1 MKSVKLQ
8 HFGVALLVFILLPSA
23 VSADRIER
31 VTRSDPHSQSGVEI
45 TGETFWNFELK
56 GLGGF
61 FPASY
66 NRVDGLLAGWG
77 FDLSTAKA
85 ITCPGTETRQLVPA
99 YRYPEIS
106 FELLVTSARRFAGGS
121 LGIKQRLSEEKR
133 VDLGLN
139 LDLGTFSSDTWRA
152 GDPGTSLL
160 YLTMERDRRYYHDRR
175 GGEIFMG
182 KSLDNGLSIWLAF
195 YYERVKSLETV
206 NVWTLF
212 SSSLLTENPPVIHG
226 ADSGLRF
233 RINLERL
240 SKGTFFPEG
249 LECALTFETGGSLAG
264 GDFDYQLFDF
274 SVGLFRLLGEL
285 NYCSASLKAVTSN
298 RKLPPHKLYSLGGEL
313 RGIDIFHRDFDLFH
327 RRGDRLWYISLGY
340 QRLITLP
347 DIFITRLAYNWSLD
361 FYFTSGV
368 TFLSSDEK
376 DPLTLFTEGL
386 ESLESGAAVG
396 VSFNLSRS
404 RLGFYLEDSFKRQ
417 YRFRPTVTV
426 RFTQSL

>member
-8 HFGVALLVFILLPSA
+8 YVRIVLLVLIFLPAA

-31 VTRSDPHSQSGVEI
+31 VTRSEPHSQSGLEI
-45 TGETFWNFELK
+45 TSETFWNFELK

-85 ITCPGTETRQLVPA
+85 ITYPGTETRQLVSA
-99 YRYPEIS
+99 YRYPEVS
-106 FELLVTSARRFAGGS
+106 FEMLVPSARRFVGGS
-121 LGIKQRLSEEKR
+121 LGIKQRLSEEKK

-139 LDLGTFSSDTWRA
+139 LGFGTFSNDTWRA
-152 GDPGTSLL
+152 DDPGTSLL
-160 YLTMERDRRYYHDRR
+160 YLTLERDRRYYHDRR
-175 GGEIFMG
+175 GCEIFMG
-182 KSLDNGLSIWLAF
+182 NSLDNGLSIWLAF
-195 YYERVKSLETV
+195 YYEHVKSLDAV

-249 LECALTFETGGSLAG
+249 WECALTFETGGSLAG

-274 SVGLFRLLGEL
+274 SVGFFRLLGEL
-285 NYCSASLKAVTSN
+285 NYCSAALKAVTAKQ
-298 RKLPPHKLYSLGGEL
+298 KLPPHKLYSLGGEL
-313 RGIDIFHRDFDLFH
+313 RGIDTFHRDFDLFH

-376 DPLTLFTEGL
+376 DPLTLFTDGFEN
-386 ESLESGAAVG
+386 LESGAAVG
-396 VSFNLSRS
+396 VSCNLSRT
-404 RLGFYLEDSFKRQ
+404 RVGVYLEDSFKRQ
-417 YRFRPTVTV
+417 YRSRPTVTV
-426 RFTQSL
+426 RLSQSR